1 MKNKRINF
9 WIKSLKETVLQAL
22 QMQLEECF
30 YKNKILLIQL
40 SQTTLTSQLQRVVNK
55 QASC

>member
-1 MKNKRINF
+1 MKNNKINF
-9 WIKSLKETVLQAL
+9 WIKSLKEIVLQGL